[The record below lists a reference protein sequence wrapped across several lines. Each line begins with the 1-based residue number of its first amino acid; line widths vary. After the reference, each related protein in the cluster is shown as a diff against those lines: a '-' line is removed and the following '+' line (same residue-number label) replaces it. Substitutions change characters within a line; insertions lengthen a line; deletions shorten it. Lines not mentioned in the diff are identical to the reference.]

1 MQHNLY
7 ILYVVY
13 KLQDKGRNTWTAL
26 SPPLCHCNGPRL
38 FGPLVPMTE
47 SLHATVND
55 NTLDSSVLLT
65 LWRNL
70 TGLWQNLLDELL
82 RRLQARFI
90 CQHRCWASLMFLRLN
105 GSKSLQPGELT
116 PLQQPIKQPRLSS
129 LGGGMSSIHVSCLKF
144 QLPPG
149 KKTEYVSP
157 QNFIW
162 STRFYFTT
170 ESNDMKILL
179 RSRRKKISSTCDA
192 FNMIR

>member
-65 LWRNL
+65 LWQNL
-70 TGLWQNLLDELL
+70 TGLRPKPSGWAVTPTAGQIYLPASVLSLTHVPEAEWEQIPAA
-82 RRLQARFI
+82 RRAD
-90 CQHRCWASLMFLRLN
+90 
-105 GSKSLQPGELT
+105 T
-116 PLQQPIKQPRLSS
+116 
-129 LGGGMSSIHVSCLKF
+129 
-144 QLPPG
+144 
-149 KKTEYVSP
+149 
-157 QNFIW
+157 
-162 STRFYFTT
+162 FT
-170 ESNDMKILL
+170 
-179 RSRRKKISSTCDA
+179 A
-192 FNMIR
+192 AH